1 MPNLLVY
8 TRRGIGY
15 KIKNNFLNIPNKIDC
30 LVISPGGC
38 GSVSL
43 IKYLNKYCKSN
54 IYFEKKFK
62 ILVWVIY
69 INPLPHFLKKK
80 SK

>member
-43 IKYLNKYCKSN
+43 IKYLNEYCK
-54 IYFEKKFK
+54 
-62 ILVWVIY
+62 
-69 INPLPHFLKKK
+69 
-80 SK
+80 